1 MYKFIAFTLLAF
13 SCAHQAPIV
22 PKLSH
27 VIDEKGVSTGMPNF
41 VLSPELLEKS
51 QSVRAPASVM
61 SDDELAQS
69 LENKVSLRRLYFRVV
84 YQQWKELKAL
94 SQHQSEL
101 RFCPSFHHDRVV
113 LDESEFMR
121 SNYLLAPRPQSS
133 ELAFYPEW
141 LLVTREQAPVWTQAS
156 TPKEGLE
163 VHTEKIHQELMGL
176 CESGSTD
183 AYYRLENMVTY
194 RLKGKEYLKALLKIP
209 AFSSMLLL
217 SSVQSAPHR
226 LLSRQDLDLIK
237 EVNGFQLQNYIVE
250 LRNQRQQLV
259 IGALK

>member
-1 MYKFIAFTLLAF
+1 MLRLLIISLLAF
-13 SCAHQAPIV
+13 SCAHRAPESV
-22 PKLSH
+22 KLAH

-41 VLSPELLEKS
+41 VLSPELMEKS
-51 QSVRAPASVM
+51 QSARAPASTM

-69 LENKVSLRRLYFRVV
+69 LDRKVSLRRLYFRVV
-84 YQQWKELKAL
+84 YQQWKELKNL
-94 SQHQSEL
+94 SSHSSEL
-101 RFCPSFHHDRVV
+101 KFCPSFHHDRVV
-113 LDESEFMR
+113 LDESESMR
-121 SNYLLAPRPQSS
+121 SNYLLAPKPQSH

-141 LLVTREQAPVWTQAS
+141 LLVTHEQAPVWTQAA
-156 TPKEGLE
+156 TPQEGLV
-163 VHTEKIHQELMGL
+163 VHTEKIHQELLGL
-176 CESGSTD
+176 CESGSSD

-217 SSVQSAPHR
+217 SSVQSAPQR
-226 LLSRQDLDLIK
+226 LLSRQDLDLIN